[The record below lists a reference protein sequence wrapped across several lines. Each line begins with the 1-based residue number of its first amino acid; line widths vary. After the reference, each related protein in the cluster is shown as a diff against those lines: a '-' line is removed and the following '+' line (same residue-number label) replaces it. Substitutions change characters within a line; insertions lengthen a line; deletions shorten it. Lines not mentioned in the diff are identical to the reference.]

1 MTNAETISKLNN
13 ALQTLI
19 KAYEEL
25 QEKNNNN
32 LEKIAELEE
41 DVLNLELVKEALE
54 KEVSE
59 LKDNTEQ
66 DKTNIYSMLGKIED
80 ILSKKDEAQY
90 VSFSKPENEIKEE
103 QKQEDTEE
111 DTQDESES
119 NLEENSSEED
129 KAKDESA
136 ALLNSFENVLNK
148 KEEQKDDNKLDLSR
162 MSSLLNGFNS

>member
-25 QEKNNNN
+25 QDKNNNN

-80 ILSKKDEAQY
+80 ILSKKDENQY
-90 VSFSKPENEIKEE
+90 VSFSKSENEIEEE
-103 QKQEDTEE
+103 QKEE
-111 DTQDESES
+111 EAEEKLDS
-119 NLEENSSEED
+119 NLEETTSKED
-129 KAKDESA
+129 EAKNESA
-136 ALLNSFENVLNK
+136 EILNSFENVLNK
-148 KEEQKDDNKLDLSR
+148 KEDQKDDNKLDLSR